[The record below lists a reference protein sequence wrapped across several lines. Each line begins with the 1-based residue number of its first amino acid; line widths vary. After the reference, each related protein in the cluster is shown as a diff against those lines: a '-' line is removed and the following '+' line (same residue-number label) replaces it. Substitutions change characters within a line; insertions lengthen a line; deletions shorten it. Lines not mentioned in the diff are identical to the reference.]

1 MVFLLANVVLLLME
15 GFFMTIVFVL
25 SYLSAHVG
33 IKNLNEAEHLLL
45 VIKVLE
51 LSSSLEDFS

>member
-33 IKNLNEAEHLLL
+33 IKNLNEAEYLLL

>member
-1 MVFLLANVVLLLME
+1 M
-15 GFFMTIVFVL
+15 

-33 IKNLNEAEHLLL
+33 IKNLNEAEYLLL